1 MYFDALN
8 EQIKGNEQKAKE
20 LLTDISNEN
29 LDIFIVRNSKTILEE
44 M

>member
-8 EQIKGNEQKAKE
+8 EQLKGNEKKAKE

>member
-8 EQIKGNEQKAKE
+8 EQLKGNEQKAKE